1 MGSKDFYKKH
11 KILSTL
17 IIMLV
22 VSAIAI
28 LVIGMSLNAI
38 TKHGQE
44 YDLPDF
50 IGMNAQQLHDF
61 EQDSNIYDFEFVV
74 MDSVFV
80 PDKKGGTILTQDPI
94 AGSKVKKG
102 RKVYL
107 SVVAMSMPKIEMPN
121 LIDLSLRQAEN
132 MLKTNDLKLGQVI
145 YKASKYPNAVL
156 EQRYKGRIIEQGK
169 QIPYQSEITLIVGKE
184 PLLGEELDG
193 EILE

>member
-1 MGSKDFYKKH
+1 MGLKDFYKKH

-22 VSAIAI
+22 ISVVTVSF
-28 LVIGMSLNAI
+28 IGISLNAI

-44 YDLPDF
+44 YELQDF
-50 IGMNAQQLHDF
+50 TGMNARQLHDI
-61 EQDSNIYDFEFVV
+61 EQDSNIIDFEFVII
-74 MDSVFV
+74 DSVFV
-80 PDKKGGTILTQDPI
+80 PNKKGGTVLTQDPV

-107 SVVAMSMPKIEMPN
+107 SIVAMSMPKIEMPN

-132 MLKTNDLKLGQVI
+132 MLKTNDLKLGQII

-184 PLLGEELDG
+184 PLLGEELDN
-193 EILE
+193 EVLE